1 MTDSAVIAYFSV
13 DDPVD
18 PWRPLCRA
26 ATPPLE
32 LQNWP
37 DEIENPERIEA
48 AFVWMAPPEIWETL
62 PNLRLVQ
69 TIGTGVDHLLAHPPP
84 APVVLART
92 VDPTLTEQMV
102 EYALLAILTCHRG
115 LLGHLENQRM
125 AVWGQPPYA
134 ETSETRVGVMG
145 VGQIGGAILDRL
157 QAFRFRLRAWSRS
170 GHASLPNVSH
180 FCGPSELSP
189 FLADTDI
196 LVSVLPGT
204 RATEG
209 LLNAERLRQLPRG
222 AHVINLGRGSTIVES
237 DLAGCLASDH
247 IASCFLD
254 VFEEEP
260 LPTTSPLWNDPKV
273 IITPHAAG
281 VNFATPYAAQLLAD
295 NLERV
300 RAGLAPLHIVSPAQ
314 GY

>member
-1 MTDSAVIAYFSV
+1 MSDSAVIAYFSV

-18 PWRPLCRA
+18 PWRPLCLA

-37 DEIENPERIEA
+37 DEIEDPERIEA
-48 AFVWMAPPEIWETL
+48 AFVWMAPPEIWKTL
-62 PNLRLVQ
+62 RNLRLVQ

-84 APVVLART
+84 ASIPLART

-115 LLGHLENQRM
+115 LHGHLQNQR
-125 AVWGQPPYA
+125 VPLWGQPRYA
-134 ETSETRVGVMG
+134 DTSETRVGVMG
-145 VGQIGGAILDRL
+145 VGQIGGAILARL

-170 GHASLPNVSH
+170 AHADLPNVSH
-180 FCGPSELSP
+180 FHGPSGLSP
-189 FLADTDI
+189 FLAGTDI
-196 LVSVLPGT
+196 LLSVLPAT
-204 RATEG
+204 RATDD
-209 LLNAERLRQLPRG
+209 LLNAKRLQQLPRG
-222 AHVINLGRGSTIVES
+222 AQVINLGRGSTLVES
-237 DLAGCLASDH
+237 DLAGCLASGH

-254 VFEEEP
+254 VFREEP

-273 IITPHAAG
+273 VITPHAAG
-281 VNFATPYAAQLLAD
+281 VNFATPHAAQLLAD
-295 NLERV
+295 NLVRV
-300 RAGLAPLHIVSPAQ
+300 RAGLAPLHSVAPAR